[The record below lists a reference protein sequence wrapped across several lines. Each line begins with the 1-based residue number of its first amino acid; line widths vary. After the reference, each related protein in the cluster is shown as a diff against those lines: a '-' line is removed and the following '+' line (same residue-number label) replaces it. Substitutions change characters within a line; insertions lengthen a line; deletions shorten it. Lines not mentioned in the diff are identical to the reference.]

1 MTQKVSGGS
10 TGLDEVLM
18 GGIPANTI
26 TILMGA
32 PGSGKTILAEQI
44 AFHNAS
50 PETPVLYLTTLA
62 EPLEKFIAHGH
73 SYSFFDASKVGVS
86 VFYEDLGYMIRETG
100 IQTLAERVTDLLVK
114 YRPKLLFIDSFKAL
128 HELLTSETE
137 RRTVI
142 YDLAT
147 ALSAYQCT
155 SFLIGEYA
163 PGMVT
168 ELPEF
173 AIADVVLNMMR
184 HITKVREQRFLRV
197 EKIRGSDS
205 IPGMHAFVI
214 RADGIKIFPRI
225 LTPRFAPTYR
235 PKVERVNTGIKGL
248 DDMVAEGFW
257 RGSTTLIA
265 GPSGSG
271 KTIMALHFIRQ
282 GALQDEPSL
291 YLGFQ
296 ENPMQMARIMHNLG
310 WDTEAL
316 ISAGKLELMYR
327 SPVEMQLDQV
337 AAELFGRIRAGKV
350 KRVAID
356 ALDDLERSSV
366 DPQRFADFIYALIQW
381 FAVENVTCMQTVEL
395 SHLFAV
401 SGTNVTQE
409 QVSNMCDNLVV
420 LGFKT
425 EPNSELR
432 RSVRILKTRGSAHDE
447 REHTLEI
454 SGRGATVTKAKAK

>member
-1 MTQKVSGGS
+1 MTQKISGGS
-10 TGLDEVLM
+10 TGLDDILM

-26 TILMGA
+26 TVLMGA

-62 EPLEKFIAHGH
+62 EPLVKFIVHGDN
-73 SYSFFDASKVGVS
+73 YSFFDVSKVGVS

-100 IQTLAERVTDLLVK
+100 IDSLAERVTDLLIK

-128 HELLTSETE
+128 NELLTSDSH

-147 ALSAYQCT
+147 ALSAYECT

-163 PGMVT
+163 PGMVAD
-168 ELPEF
+168 LPEF

-184 HITKVREQRFLRV
+184 HLTNVREQRFLRV

-205 IPGMHAFVI
+205 IPGMHAFAI
-214 RADGIKIFPRI
+214 NADGIKIFPRI

-235 PKVERVNTGIKGL
+235 AKAERVNTGIKGL
-248 DDMVAEGFW
+248 DEMVAEGFW

-265 GPSGSG
+265 GPSGAG

-296 ENPMQMARIMHNLG
+296 ENPIQMARIMLNLG

-316 ISAGKLELMYR
+316 LSSGNLELMYR

-356 ALDDLERSSV
+356 SLDDLERSSV
-366 DPQRFADFIYALIQW
+366 DQQRFADFIYALIQW

-395 SHLFAV
+395 SHLFAT

-420 LGFKT
+420 LGFNA
-425 EPNSELR
+425 EHDELR
-432 RSVRILKTRGSAHDE
+432 RRVRILKTRGSSHD
-447 REHTLEI
+447 
-454 SGRGATVTKAKAK
+454 